1 MPLHATGPQD
11 SVDTGFGAAP
21 ELGVAVSSLVAPG
34 SGGVTG
40 SWSITS
46 FTLIHNSESDVKF

>member
-34 SGGVTG
+34 SGG
-40 SWSITS
+40 
-46 FTLIHNSESDVKF
+46 ESRVPGASHPSP